1 MTSRPRFCRCSAAPT
16 PTMPAPRITMS
27 ALRSAIRHSESSMS
41 VVRGGRV
48 DLKLVIAARPRKPL
62 GFLGKPA
69 CTARNLWQQ
78 WIGHRTA
85 MLQPCNA
92 KSGERLQMS
101 VRHSLF
107 AAAIVSGVSLALS
120 PASGQT
126 LRYANQGE
134 LKSLD
139 PYTLKETTTIAHHA
153 HVYEGLVTRD
163 KNLKMVPALA
173 ESWETP
179 EPTRWRF
186 HLRHNVKF
194 HNGDPFTADDVLF
207 SADRI
212 RAKGSNFLSNVP
224 ADAKFVKVDDYTVD
238 VVLPAPNPILM
249 SQWDGWYI
257 MDKKGAEENNGGAPT
272 PASATTPS
280 YAALHENGTGPFTIE
295 SHQPGVKTVFKV
307 FPGWWGKPEHNLKEI
322 DFTSIGNDATR
333 VAALLS
339 GEVDVVEPVPLQD
352 IQRVNA
358 SGTATVMNGP
368 EIRTIFLGM
377 DQSRDELLYSS
388 VKGKNPFKDIR
399 VREAFYKA
407 IDIEAIKTRVMRG
420 LSTPSALMIAP
431 QLYALSK
438 DFARPKYDPDGAKK
452 LLAEAG
458 YPDGFELTMD
468 CPNDRYVN
476 DAAICQAVVGMLAR
490 IGVKID
496 LLPQSKALYF
506 GKVLKPGGY
515 KTSFYMLGWTPAS
528 LDSHNVLYDIMGCRD
543 DPNSS
548 RGEANLGGYC
558 NKKMDAVADQ
568 VLLETDPAKRDLLI
582 KQAFEIAEKDWGYIP
597 LHQQALAWGV
607 SKKVKLT
614 QRPDNQVLLYWATKQ
629 E

>member
-1 MTSRPRFCRCSAAPT
+1 
-16 PTMPAPRITMS
+16 
-27 ALRSAIRHSESSMS
+27 
-41 VVRGGRV
+41 
-48 DLKLVIAARPRKPL
+48 
-62 GFLGKPA
+62 
-69 CTARNLWQQ
+69 
-78 WIGHRTA
+78 
-85 MLQPCNA
+85 
-92 KSGERLQMS
+92 MS

-107 AAAIVSGVSLALS
+107 AAAIVASAALALS

-186 HLRHNVKF
+186 HLRHGVKF

-212 RAKGSNFLSNVP
+212 RAKGSNFLSNVA
-224 ADAKFVKVDDYTVD
+224 ADAKFVKIDDYTVD

-257 MDKKGAEENNGGAPT
+257 MDKKWCEENNSVAPT

-280 YAALHENGTGPFTIE
+280 FASLHENGTGPFMIE

-307 FPGWWGKPEHNLKEI
+307 NPNWWGKPKHNLKEI
-322 DFTSIGNDATR
+322 IFTPIGNDATR

-339 GEVDVVEPVPLQD
+339 GEVDVIEPVPIQD
-352 IQRVNA
+352 IARVNA
-358 SGTATVMNGP
+358 SGIAKVMTGP
-368 EIRTIFLGM
+368 ELRTIFLGM
-377 DQSRDELLYSS
+377 DQTRDELLYSS
-388 VKGKNPFKDIR
+388 VKGKNPFKDVR

-407 IDIEAIKTRVMRG
+407 IDIEAIKSRVMRG

-431 QLYALSK
+431 ELYPLSK
-438 DFARPKYDPDGAKK
+438 DFTRPKYDPDGAKK
-452 LLAEAG
+452 LLGEAG
-458 YPDGFELTMD
+458 YPDGFEVTMD

-490 IGVKID
+490 IGVKIN
-496 LLPQSKALYF
+496 LLAQPKAQYF
-506 GKVLKPGGY
+506 AKVLKPGGFQ
-515 KTSFYMLGWTPAS
+515 TSFYLLGWTPATM
-528 LDSHNVLYDIMGCRD
+528 DSQNVLHDIMGCRD
-543 DPNSS
+543 DPKDST
-548 RGEANLGGYC
+548 RGEANLGDYC
-558 NKKMDAVADQ
+558 NKELDALTDK
-568 VLLETDPAKRDLLI
+568 LTLETDTAKRDQEI
-582 KQAFEIAEKDWGYIP
+582 KQAFEIGIKDYGYIP

-607 SKKVKLT
+607 SNKVKLT
-614 QRPDNQVLLYWATKQ
+614 QRADNQVLLYWATKQ

>member
-1 MTSRPRFCRCSAAPT
+1 MGRGNGACAALAFWQHGSIVPG
-16 PTMPAPRITMS
+16 
-27 ALRSAIRHSESSMS
+27 ALAEIASAI
-41 VVRGGRV
+41 
-48 DLKLVIAARPRKPL
+48 
-62 GFLGKPA
+62 
-69 CTARNLWQQ
+69 
-78 WIGHRTA
+78 
-85 MLQPCNA
+85 
-92 KSGERLQMS
+92 SGERSLMS
-101 VRHSLF
+101 VRYTLL
-107 AAAIVSGVSLALS
+107 AATIASIAALSMS
-120 PASGQT
+120 PASSQT

-163 KNLKMVPALA
+163 KELKIAPALA
-173 ESWETP
+173 ESWETLD
-179 EPTRWRF
+179 PTHWRF

-194 HNGDPFTADDVLF
+194 HNGDPFTADDVIF
-207 SADRI
+207 SAQRV
-212 RAKGSNFLSNVP
+212 RATGSNFLSNVP
-224 ADAKFVKVDDYTVD
+224 HDAKFVKVDDYTVD
-238 VVLPAPNPILM
+238 VMLDAPNPILI

-257 MDKKGAEENNGGAPT
+257 MDKKWCEEHDAVAPT

-280 YAALHENGTGPFTIE
+280 YASLHENGTGPFMIE
-295 SHQPGVKTVFKV
+295 SHQPGVKTVFKA
-307 FPGWWGKPEHNLKEI
+307 FADWWGKPEHNLKEI

-358 SGTATVMNGP
+358 SGIATVMNGP

-377 DQSRDELLYSS
+377 DQSRDELLYSN

-407 IDIEAIKTRVMRG
+407 IDIEAIKNRVMRG
-420 LSTPSALMIAP
+420 LATPSALMIAP

-438 DFARPKYDPDGAKK
+438 DFTRPKYDPDGAKK
-452 LLAEAG
+452 LLNEAG
-458 YPDGFELTMD
+458 YPDGFEVTMD

-490 IGVKID
+490 IGVKVD
-496 LLPQSKALYF
+496 LLAQPKALYF

-515 KTSFYMLGWTPAS
+515 KTSFYLLGWTPAS
-528 LDSHNVLYDIMGCRD
+528 MDSHNVLHDILGCRD
-543 DPNSS
+543 DAKDPT

-558 NKKMDAVADQ
+558 NKEVDALADK
-568 VLLETDPAKRDLLI
+568 VLVETDTAKRDQLI
-582 KQAFEIAEKDWGYIP
+582 KQAFEIANKDYAYIP
-597 LHQQALAWGV
+597 LHQQALSWGV

-614 QRPDNQVLLYWATKQ
+614 QRADNQVLLFWATKS
-629 E
+629 EE